1 LREAS
6 TIRMETSSLSRW
18 LPYKL
23 TADSNDR
30 LCQWLYIGDN
40 KFTEPFFDETILR
53 CRQFKE
59 NSQPFRQVSMLEMML
74 EWSDGIESIPPAA
87 FIFHVS
93 RCGSTL
99 LSQMLALNNDHIVLS
114 EVPYL
119 DELLRL
125 PFAKDNPIGENTSN
139 QLFQTAMKF
148 YGQVRNEKDPK
159 AFVKTDSWHL
169 FFYDRL
175 RALYPEA
182 LFILLY
188 RSPAD
193 IIRSQNR
200 MRGMQSIPGVL
211 EKEVFGFTEADTTYN
226 LDVYMSRVLEKYYAA
241 ILNIISSDPKFLLV
255 NYDEGMLPIMQKI
268 ISLISIDTSPGYVN
282 KMEERVQFDAK
293 RPGYFFNAEKSE
305 TITPHYLSRCI
316 ELYEQLER
324 TRIEV
329 DLAPDKV
336 H

>member
-1 LREAS
+1 
-6 TIRMETSSLSRW
+6 MGTSSLSRW

-23 TADSNDR
+23 VADANER
-30 LCQWLYIGDN
+30 LCQWLYIGNN
-40 KFTEPFFDETILR
+40 KFTEPFFDETILM

-59 NSQPFRQVSMLEMML
+59 NSRPFRQVSTLEMML

-99 LSQMLALNNDHIVLS
+99 LSQMLALNEDHIVLS

-125 PFAKDNPIGENTSN
+125 PFTKDNPTDENTSD
-139 QLFQTAMKF
+139 QLFQTAMKY

-159 AFVKTDSWHL
+159 VFVKLDSWHL
-169 FFYDRL
+169 FFCNRL
-175 RALYPEA
+175 RVLYPDA

-188 RSPAD
+188 RSPGD
-193 IIRSQNR
+193 IIRSQSR
-200 MRGMQSIPGVL
+200 TRGMQSIPGVL
-211 EKEVFGFTEADTTYN
+211 EKEIFGFTEADTTYD
-226 LDVYMSRVLEKYYAA
+226 LDMYMSRVLEKYYSA
-241 ILNIISSDPKFLLV
+241 ILNIISGDQKFLLV
-255 NYDEGMLPIMQKI
+255 NYDEGMLSIMQKI
-268 ISLISIDTSPGYVN
+268 ISLTSIQTSPEYLQ
-282 KMEERVQFDAK
+282 KIEERLQFDAK
-293 RPGYFFNAEKSE
+293 RPGFFFNTEQSE
-305 TITPHYLSRCI
+305 TIRPDYLSNCV

-324 TRIEV
+324 RRISIY
-329 DLAPDKV
+329 ASPDKV